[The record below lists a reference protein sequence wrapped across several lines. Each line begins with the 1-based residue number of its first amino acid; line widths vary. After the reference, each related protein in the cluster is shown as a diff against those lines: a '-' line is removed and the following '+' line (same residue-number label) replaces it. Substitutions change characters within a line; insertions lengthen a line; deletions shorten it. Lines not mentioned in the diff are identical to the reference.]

1 MLITSFV
8 VEKLSWI
15 DRVVSY
21 VWVFLSLLMLVSL
34 YLLYGESG
42 FSRECWLIVSL
53 IIATWTYP
61 IYTLGF
67 KLVPGLFGN
76 LVYGVFLL
84 YVITQ
89 VYVKLPVAAW
99 LLTPISV
106 WITVATIYVIAQ
118 IISQS
123 KLPS

>member
-1 MLITSFV
+1 MLITSII
-8 VEKLSWI
+8 VEKLSCI

-21 VWVFLSLLMLVSL
+21 VWIFLSLLMFLSL
-34 YLLYGESG
+34 YLLYEKLGL
-42 FSRECWLIVSL
+42 SRESWLVIFL
-53 IIATWTYP
+53 LIATWTYP
-61 IYTLGF
+61 LYTLGF

-76 LVYGVFLL
+76 LFYAALLL

-89 VYVKLPVAAW
+89 VYVKLSLAAW

-118 IISQS
+118 IIRQS
-123 KLPS
+123 NLPL